1 MYSRV
6 VDINL
11 HGVDLG
17 GNRFDFSMTIILLCL
32 CESSSPGPVIIWPLV
47 ISTYRLFEI
56 STVLDYSSY
65 IRLRC

>member
-1 MYSRV
+1 MYCRV

-17 GNRFDFSMTIILLCL
+17 EQVDFSMTIILLCL